1 MTLVATDIDGTI
13 LPRSGLISERTKR
26 ALGALADADIPLVLV
41 TARPPRWLDAIAA
54 QLSIRGTAVCANGAV
69 QYDLGT
75 CRIVDAL
82 TIPAEPLL
90 EAVALLRDAL
100 PGVVF
105 AVETT
110 SGIAMEEDFPTSERG
125 LDPREIARIEAM
137 EAARDNSVIK
147 VLAALEHGDHDEML
161 AIAEP
166 LVGHLVEPSHSS
178 AEVPL
183 LEFAPRGVTKA
194 SGLARMAAHF
204 GIDADAVIAFGDAPN
219 DLPML
224 AWAGTS
230 YAVANAHPDV
240 IATATHRTASVD
252 DDGVARVVEELLA
265 ARGIAVRSS

>member
-1 MTLVATDIDGTI
+1 VPRTYAGPVTLVATDIDGTI
-13 LPRSGLISERTKR
+13 LPRTGIVSERTKR
-26 ALGALADADIPLVLV
+26 ALGSLSDAGVPLVLV
-41 TARPPRWLDAIAA
+41 TARPPRWLDAVAA

-75 CRIVDAL
+75 CRITDAI

-90 EAVALLRDAL
+90 EAVALLRGAL

-125 LDPREIARIEAM
+125 LDPREVARIEAM
-137 EAARDNSVIK
+137 ESARDNSVIK
-147 VLAALEHGDHDEML
+147 LLAALEVGDHDEML
-161 AIAEP
+161 GIAEP
-166 LVGHLVEPSHSS
+166 LVGHLVEASHSS

-183 LEFAPRGVTKA
+183 LEFAPSGVTKA
-194 SGLARMAAHF
+194 SGLARM
-204 GIDADAVIAFGDAPN
+204 APN

-230 YAVANAHPDV
+230 YAVANAHSDV
-240 IATATHRTASVD
+240 LAIATHRTASVD
-252 DDGVARVVEELLA
+252 EDGVAIIVEEILA
-265 ARGIAVRSS
+265 ARGLTP